1 MAQEFVNTDEV
12 SLLAEHLEKWEK
24 DDNAELVIIK
34 GSGGAF
40 SAGGDLK
47 MFYDSTKSKD
57 SCLEVVSRMYY
68 VIVEGITEEIVLIR
82 WLWFTEFQWVWR
94 RIFDGEFL
102 ALTGARLN
110 GKELVAAGLAT
121 HFVPLEKISVLE
133 KRLISLKLRK

>member
-1 MAQEFVNTDEV
+1 MAKELVNTDEIVVGEQIEHVRLITLNRPRQLNVISSKVV

-57 SCLEVVSRMYY
+57 SCLEVVSRMYWLCY
-68 VIVEGITEEIVLIR
+68 HIHTYKKTRVALVHGISMGVEAHL
-82 WLWFTEFQWVWR
+82 
-94 RIFDGEFL
+94 
-102 ALTGARLN
+102 
-110 GKELVAAGLAT
+110 
-121 HFVPLEKISVLE
+121 
-133 KRLISLKLRK
+133 